1 MAAEGSSR
9 GSAPLDSSGVK
20 TRSGV
25 RAQTAVIY
33 DLLSEGPIE
42 GLVDG
47 VASIRLNDNPVA
59 NSTNATKISPQQ
71 TFDAGYVAASGVIT
85 DNSTGNI
92 FSGASTADGTR
103 QILVAGASKRTTSS
117 INCTAGNNIVVST
130 NL

>member
-1 MAAEGSSR
+1 MARNTSTGSSR

-20 TRSGV
+20 QRAGV

-59 NSTNATKISPQQ
+59 NSTNNAKISPQQ
-71 TFDAGYVAASGVIT
+71 SFDAGYVASTGVIT

-92 FSGASTADGTR
+92 FSGASTETVQD
-103 QILVAGASKRTTSS
+103 KF
-117 INCTAGNNIVVST
+117 
-130 NL
+130 